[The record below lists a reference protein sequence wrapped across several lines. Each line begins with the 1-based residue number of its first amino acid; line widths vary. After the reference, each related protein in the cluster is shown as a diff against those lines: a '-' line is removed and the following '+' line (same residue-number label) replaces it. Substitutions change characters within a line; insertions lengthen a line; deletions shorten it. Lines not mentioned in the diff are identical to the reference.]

1 MCSRHFDCCW
11 VHVELQQ
18 EQEWAE
24 IKREVERE
32 GITVSGD
39 GVMMR
44 LEVDKK
50 MIRKSDLLRQM
61 ITLKEQRKILNFSWI

>member
-1 MCSRHFDCCW
+1 